1 MQDVQLTLKDGTPY
15 IFTVEEQAN
24 HLGVGEST
32 EPPEAGTYERKVFDD
47 MFTARGLDVPDAAT
61 INAQIQSNN
70 SSTNSR
76 PEYRTRESYFYE
88 QALLD
93 SLDDATVFSDLTSP
107 DKQRRL
113 NATTDLALYRF
124 MEQSQGG
131 KQAQNAVDVDIAYGI
146 PSLIGREL
154 TPQERAALTAK
165 KQSDEILETTEPYAH
180 RLPLD
185 VITNPVFQKLVD
197 PQTMIVLGEQ
207 YKAEHPNNNGFWGD
221 VVDGWRRSRDTSEIK
236 RSMANDAVLGIASDG
251 LANMGYDGLA
261 SLIAPDEE
269 RYSYADLQQQIT
281 LYNLTTN
288 DNFASSLGEAFEGM
302 TAPYR
307 DWKGL
312 GLMALSAFAGGG
324 RAAQF
329 SASMLGAVDYFQT
342 NSVDIAYQ
350 AATLNPDLQD
360 DGAFYDSI
368 IKAAPESALGSLAE
382 FVEIGAITNTMGRPI
397 KGLYNKLKSS
407 AATSPAINKAAGK
420 MADKIESNAD
430 KYKGSL
436 VKAITPVAVDAG
448 KTYLQAV
455 GVQSVTAAAQ
465 GALTQEG
472 ANRIAGVDGPS
483 PVQAG
488 VDAVRDNMGVILT
501 LSAIPAGLS
510 GLNTALHNRQT
521 TQDLKEHSDRAEMEA
536 ATSATPVVDNNPA
549 AAELLFSLTQGKTYR
564 FSAYD
569 LKKQYEAMGLTPDQ
583 FRSRYEMSKGDF
595 DGLEELAESG
605 GDIEMS
611 KAHWDAYYA
620 PQNAKGR
627 SEIYDFFNPY
637 LRSGTEHL
645 TLDELKDRLTPE
657 SMERM
662 SNDVIQQINDE
673 NLTDALAAYI
683 RNDTVS
689 KMQQAGVGRALEAD
703 YLSLL
708 NANLFKNL
716 EQITGIDGKELY
728 DRYGAAFAKT
738 DESLNLSGRATG
750 TERLSPE
757 GGAYAQG
764 AGQIILGDQASVLT
778 MFHEW
783 GHYYLD
789 TLVRMASDEK
799 LAPETRARIDQN
811 LSDIKKALGYE
822 PAHVID
828 EQLQERFSAALIASL
843 VGDRK
848 DLDPRIRE
856 RELKAKLAQERKDN
870 AGKQDLEPSTT
881 AETAAKL
888 LFAPDLSRYNKT
900 FARLKR
906 MVVGTL
912 YRNYGKL
919 KSELDAENTRREA
932 EYNAKLA
939 EYNQRKQAAE
949 SAGNE
954 FTEQAPVL
962 NRIDVAKELA
972 LEEYR
977 ERFERD
983 GQTGDVSNLD
993 VTHNMR
999 DVITSQVLG
1008 EIAFQKHASL
1018 GGLHSV
1024 FDAAMLRDLDES
1036 LAKEA
1041 GDIAD
1046 EILDT
1051 NEELRS
1057 NYVKMA
1063 QLALDVLRRGAR
1075 GIEDLKQ
1082 KLIDNYFDELNQE
1095 NVTQDRINASLD
1107 KAKKDAIKADLETN
1121 GPVHITNTETL
1132 SKIDAAAKAA
1142 AEKKTESFTKGVVNE
1157 ANKQAS
1163 KQRQELT
1170 SEVRKEFDA
1179 ADKLAMYSA
1188 LANEQVEAV
1197 NKSIV
1202 EQQAARVTPEKVM
1215 QKRVEYEEL
1224 YDAYARDADALDGLR
1239 QDREYLKKQQDADE
1253 QQRKEYATNTKNE
1266 IAASL
1271 GAYDNLVDKND
1282 RVLEN
1287 NLNFIEE
1294 IEGATLHAHNLL
1306 ASMTESPDNYPESN
1320 KVIMFFIE
1328 LADSYLK
1335 TNTHPPQNDSRHP
1348 NEFWA
1353 LNYEQLSRLEFMLEE
1368 LEIAQSRGE
1377 IPVGPQ
1383 SEKASAYFEQLSTK
1397 TIGLI
1402 KKLSTKLDTIK
1413 DANGQVPAYS
1423 YGEYVR
1429 TAAARQLLR
1438 YLLTLTNTRD
1448 NFQQRA
1454 ERLTKESKG
1463 REKSVAKLARKDF
1476 ESKFLQNFRVTPW
1489 LALPP
1494 KWTNLDKIKSVKDV
1508 KQLFDDFDV
1517 DTAVP
1522 MRYNVQDLNPD
1533 SAKNI
1538 QQGFEQIQS
1547 DLKELDKQIAQ
1558 AEKALVKD
1566 YGSLVESADP
1576 NRNGLPQ
1583 KVADKWS
1590 DFQTAAQEQE
1600 KQAAGGGATEPDK
1613 GKVLDDLNANL
1624 AKLSH
1629 KFTDAESKA
1638 LGKNGNNRQPP
1649 LFKAQWEQN
1658 GEKVQLV
1665 PITPPDY
1672 LPRVQELAAVG
1683 SDGAPALKAHR
1694 PANSA
1699 LSYSSFALDSQKLK
1713 DYASQAVP
1721 AVEQDSF
1728 DAVATPEQK
1737 AQAKEVYD
1745 AAYKAAAGSENL
1757 RVTLDNGQTA
1767 TVKELARQERE
1778 QRADAY
1784 VAANRE
1790 RLETE
1795 TRAQVEQER
1804 AARNK
1809 NGPTPEEIKPFLA
1822 FLDKLK
1828 NLDAASKASEKLRQR
1843 KLNELGKNPAWH
1855 VLRFLNA
1862 VAPEYK
1868 LSFEELQK
1876 VFGERIAGIMLRNG
1890 SAARS
1895 GSLTLESLGAGPAK
1909 MALGAVGDQSLEKYV
1924 VRSLNRML
1932 SGRSLAA
1939 LGITDPSRLTDF
1951 AKGRIVAMEMAKMYT
1966 NDPNQIVD
1974 QQVTKELLTKS
1985 RATAIDTLNY
1995 NPNMVQLA
2003 ANVLGTVGKK
2013 EIALIGKIQKAVTG
2027 RANAGTETDLKRLSD
2042 SIINR
2047 HSIMTFDIVGLQRIA
2062 GRARDKAQLLASTML
2077 DDQSKLN
2084 QITELLTI
2092 DAVNKMA
2099 AHDGAKRLETL
2110 GSNVDRLK
2118 KFLAK
2123 GNEDLAKSYDV
2134 NHVLIMRVAA
2144 SRMGI
2149 ISRIQ
2154 GDRAETA
2161 LREYAPSE
2169 VIQLLDQI
2177 EQDRRFSGDYKSMP
2191 IPQLESALM
2200 TLVDL
2205 KDYSKAL
2212 AVKRNEDTARD
2223 YASKAETMLK
2233 EWSKRHKQEQP
2244 LAQDGKAQSW
2254 GISPVA
2260 YARRWIGSTFRTYL
2274 LKTEQWCE
2282 IMDRGP
2288 DGVTKEL
2295 IYNPVRDAY
2304 NRSIK
2309 DRNEA
2314 TQAFASVL
2322 ETFQKECTLKV
2333 IDAPELRLQDG
2344 SHIVFG
2350 KSKGYENRGSWELV
2364 GFLMHIGNKSN
2375 FDKLL
2380 KGKGIEPADFQKF
2393 FDRGVKDGFI
2403 TKPMMDALQK
2413 LWDANTEPFKR
2424 VQQSYYQIYGHY
2436 VKDIPSRE
2444 IVTPW
2449 GTYRGGYVPAIPD
2462 RNIAQRPFDIDGN
2475 LDTLMQGNVLKDYL
2489 GEPGFLKAR
2498 VEGYTEPLG
2507 LDVTVAMQ
2515 STLNVIHYANM
2526 IEPVGRIYRMFESPS
2541 SNARAYLDA
2550 YQPQFYDNN
2559 LKPWL
2564 SRALRDSA
2572 SNNPSQSPAMNFL
2585 RNTTNAIGLSY
2596 MFANVN
2602 NAVQGLTNFSVLA
2615 SRIPASL
2622 VLKTLTTGLRH
2633 YGDMRKEMVEQSLAM
2648 SNRFAAAQ
2656 QKTLRQM
2663 SELAQAKSYQNSL
2676 TGVGKLTQ
2684 VQAKQFMQNHGYFLQ
2699 TAIQHYIDVV
2709 TWHAARE
2716 YALQQKKSNAQAVAY
2731 ADSTVRETQGSQDAL
2746 DLNNIEAGGPI
2757 LRMFTQFTSYFNTLL
2772 NLCTVELNR
2781 TFSSDATRLARATDA
2796 ARVISLAVIAPA
2808 IVSDW
2813 IAEGFKGNNVFT
2825 DSEDWEDFVLN
2836 HMFLPSAKMG
2846 TAMIP
2851 IYGQGL
2857 NVVLSDITGTPSY
2870 GGLIGT
2876 PATVGMFDTSRKFI
2890 SNLLQGKEN
2899 NNAWRDGLT
2908 VLGVLSGVPV
2918 GTAIGRRIDY
2928 ANTVG
2933 IDSLDE
2939 ALKLF
2944 FSGQLS
2950 DEEKERYR

>member
-15 IFTVEEQAN
+15 AFTVEEQAN

-47 MFTARGLDVPDAAT
+47 MFAARGLDVPDAAT
-61 INAQIQSNN
+61 INAQIQSSNN
-70 SSTNSR
+70 TNSR
-76 PEYRTRESYFYE
+76 PQYRTRESYFYE

-93 SLDDATVFSDLTSP
+93 SLDDATVFSDLANP

-113 NATTDLALYRF
+113 NASTDLALYRF

-165 KQSDEILETTEPYAH
+165 KQSDEILEATEPYAH

-185 VITNPVFQKLVD
+185 VITNPAFQKLVD

-221 VVDGWRRSRDTSEIK
+221 VVDGWVRSRETSEIK
-236 RSMANDAVLGIASDG
+236 RTMVNDAVLGVASDG

-281 LYNLTTN
+281 LYNLATN

-329 SASMLGAVDYFQT
+329 TASLLGAVDYFQT

-368 IKAAPESALGSLAE
+368 IKAAPEAALGSLAE

-397 KGLYNKLKSS
+397 KGIYNKLKGS

-420 MADKIESNAD
+420 MADEIESNAD

-436 VKAITPVAVDAG
+436 VKAIAPVAVDAG

-455 GVQSVTAAAQ
+455 GVQSVTTAAQ

-472 ANRIAGVDGPS
+472 ANRIAGVDGVS

-521 TQDLKEHSDRAEMEA
+521 TQSLKEHSDRADMEA

-778 MFHEW
+778 MLHEW

-799 LAPETRARIDQN
+799 LAPETRARIEQN

-919 KSELDAENTRREA
+919 KSDLDAENARRET

-983 GQTGDVSNLD
+983 GQTSDVSNLD

-1179 ADKLAMYSA
+1179 ADKLAMYST

-1197 NKSIV
+1197 NKSIA
-1202 EQQAARVTPEKVM
+1202 EQQAARVTPEIVM

-1224 YDAYARDADALDGLR
+1224 YDAYIDDSSILDDLR
-1239 QDREYLKKQQDADE
+1239 QDREALKRQQDADE
-1253 QQRKEYATNTKNE
+1253 QQRKDFAVRAKNA
-1266 IAASL
+1266 IAA
-1271 GAYDNLVDKND
+1271 
-1282 RVLEN
+1282 
-1287 NLNFIEE
+1287 NLNDYNLYVESVNNTLSTRLDFIDE
-1294 IEGATLHAHNLL
+1294 IKSTTLRAHDLF
-1306 ASMTESPDNYPESN
+1306 ARMVDSPLDHPESAN
-1320 KVIMFFIE
+1320 IVKFLLG
-1328 LADSYLK
+1328 LANLAG
-1335 TNTHPPQNDSRHP
+1335 NGPLPPQSSSKYP

-1353 LNYEQLSRLEFMLEE
+1353 LTREQLSSLDFLLTE
-1368 LEIAQSRGE
+1368 LENAQNRGD
-1377 IPVGPQ
+1377 IPVGAQ
-1383 SEKASAYFEQLSTK
+1383 SESASAYFDRVN
-1397 TIGLI
+1397 TITI
-1402 KKLSTKLDTIK
+1402 DTIK
-1413 DANGQVPAYS
+1413 GLSGLIDAKKDAKDKDQQDRL
-1423 YGEYVR
+1423 VR
-1429 TAAARQLLR
+1429 YAAARQISR
-1438 YLLTLTNTRD
+1438 YYLTVINTRD

-1454 ERLTKESKG
+1454 ERLAKEAKG
-1463 REKSVAKLARKDF
+1463 REKSIAKLLLKDE
-1476 ESKFLQNFRVTPW
+1476 ESNFLQGFHATPW

-1494 KWTNLDKIKSVKDV
+1494 KWTDLDRIKSVKDV
-1508 KQLFDDFDV
+1508 KKLLDDFDV

-1522 MRYNVQDLNPD
+1522 MRYNVQDLNPA
-1533 SAKNI
+1533 SKENI
-1538 QQGFEQIQS
+1538 QQGFEQIRN

-1558 AEKALVKD
+1558 AEKALVRD
-1566 YGSLVESADP
+1566 YGPLVESADP
-1576 NRNGLPQ
+1576 DRNGLPQ
-1583 KVADKWS
+1583 KIADKWG
-1590 DFQTAAQEQE
+1590 DFQTAALEQE

-1629 KFTDAESKA
+1629 KFADAESKA
-1638 LGKNGNNRQPP
+1638 LGKNSNNRQPP
-1649 LFKAQWEQN
+1649 LFKAQWDQN
-1658 GEKVQLV
+1658 GERVQLV
-1665 PITPPDY
+1665 PITPPDSY
-1672 LPRVQELAAVG
+1672 PR
-1683 SDGAPALKAHR
+1683 
-1694 PANSA
+1694 
-1699 LSYSSFALDSQKLK
+1699 
-1713 DYASQAVP
+1713 
-1721 AVEQDSF
+1721 
-1728 DAVATPEQK
+1728 T
-1737 AQAKEVYD
+1737 
-1745 AAYKAAAGSENL
+1745 
-1757 RVTLDNGQTA
+1757 
-1767 TVKELARQERE
+1767 
-1778 QRADAY
+1778 
-1784 VAANRE
+1784 
-1790 RLETE
+1790 
-1795 TRAQVEQER
+1795 
-1804 AARNK
+1804 
-1809 NGPTPEEIKPFLA
+1809 
-1822 FLDKLK
+1822 
-1828 NLDAASKASEKLRQR
+1828 
-1843 KLNELGKNPAWH
+1843 
-1855 VLRFLNA
+1855 
-1862 VAPEYK
+1862 
-1868 LSFEELQK
+1868 
-1876 VFGERIAGIMLRNG
+1876 
-1890 SAARS
+1890 
-1895 GSLTLESLGAGPAK
+1895 
-1909 MALGAVGDQSLEKYV
+1909 
-1924 VRSLNRML
+1924 
-1932 SGRSLAA
+1932 
-1939 LGITDPSRLTDF
+1939 
-1951 AKGRIVAMEMAKMYT
+1951 
-1966 NDPNQIVD
+1966 
-1974 QQVTKELLTKS
+1974 
-1985 RATAIDTLNY
+1985 
-1995 NPNMVQLA
+1995 
-2003 ANVLGTVGKK
+2003 
-2013 EIALIGKIQKAVTG
+2013 
-2027 RANAGTETDLKRLSD
+2027 
-2042 SIINR
+2042 
-2047 HSIMTFDIVGLQRIA
+2047 
-2062 GRARDKAQLLASTML
+2062 
-2077 DDQSKLN
+2077 
-2084 QITELLTI
+2084 
-2092 DAVNKMA
+2092 
-2099 AHDGAKRLETL
+2099 
-2110 GSNVDRLK
+2110 
-2118 KFLAK
+2118 
-2123 GNEDLAKSYDV
+2123 
-2134 NHVLIMRVAA
+2134 
-2144 SRMGI
+2144 
-2149 ISRIQ
+2149 
-2154 GDRAETA
+2154 
-2161 LREYAPSE
+2161 
-2169 VIQLLDQI
+2169 
-2177 EQDRRFSGDYKSMP
+2177 
-2191 IPQLESALM
+2191 
-2200 TLVDL
+2200 
-2205 KDYSKAL
+2205 
-2212 AVKRNEDTARD
+2212 
-2223 YASKAETMLK
+2223 
-2233 EWSKRHKQEQP
+2233 
-2244 LAQDGKAQSW
+2244 
-2254 GISPVA
+2254 
-2260 YARRWIGSTFRTYL
+2260 
-2274 LKTEQWCE
+2274 
-2282 IMDRGP
+2282 
-2288 DGVTKEL
+2288 
-2295 IYNPVRDAY
+2295 
-2304 NRSIK
+2304 
-2309 DRNEA
+2309 
-2314 TQAFASVL
+2314 
-2322 ETFQKECTLKV
+2322 
-2333 IDAPELRLQDG
+2333 
-2344 SHIVFG
+2344 
-2350 KSKGYENRGSWELV
+2350 
-2364 GFLMHIGNKSN
+2364 
-2375 FDKLL
+2375 
-2380 KGKGIEPADFQKF
+2380 
-2393 FDRGVKDGFI
+2393 
-2403 TKPMMDALQK
+2403 
-2413 LWDANTEPFKR
+2413 
-2424 VQQSYYQIYGHY
+2424 
-2436 VKDIPSRE
+2436 
-2444 IVTPW
+2444 
-2449 GTYRGGYVPAIPD
+2449 
-2462 RNIAQRPFDIDGN
+2462 
-2475 LDTLMQGNVLKDYL
+2475 
-2489 GEPGFLKAR
+2489 
-2498 VEGYTEPLG
+2498 
-2507 LDVTVAMQ
+2507 
-2515 STLNVIHYANM
+2515 
-2526 IEPVGRIYRMFESPS
+2526 
-2541 SNARAYLDA
+2541 
-2550 YQPQFYDNN
+2550 
-2559 LKPWL
+2559 
-2564 SRALRDSA
+2564 
-2572 SNNPSQSPAMNFL
+2572 
-2585 RNTTNAIGLSY
+2585 
-2596 MFANVN
+2596 
-2602 NAVQGLTNFSVLA
+2602 
-2615 SRIPASL
+2615 
-2622 VLKTLTTGLRH
+2622 
-2633 YGDMRKEMVEQSLAM
+2633 
-2648 SNRFAAAQ
+2648 
-2656 QKTLRQM
+2656 
-2663 SELAQAKSYQNSL
+2663 
-2676 TGVGKLTQ
+2676 
-2684 VQAKQFMQNHGYFLQ
+2684 
-2699 TAIQHYIDVV
+2699 
-2709 TWHAARE
+2709 
-2716 YALQQKKSNAQAVAY
+2716 
-2731 ADSTVRETQGSQDAL
+2731 
-2746 DLNNIEAGGPI
+2746 
-2757 LRMFTQFTSYFNTLL
+2757 
-2772 NLCTVELNR
+2772 
-2781 TFSSDATRLARATDA
+2781 
-2796 ARVISLAVIAPA
+2796 
-2808 IVSDW
+2808 
-2813 IAEGFKGNNVFT
+2813 
-2825 DSEDWEDFVLN
+2825 
-2836 HMFLPSAKMG
+2836 
-2846 TAMIP
+2846 
-2851 IYGQGL
+2851 
-2857 NVVLSDITGTPSY
+2857 
-2870 GGLIGT
+2870 
-2876 PATVGMFDTSRKFI
+2876 
-2890 SNLLQGKEN
+2890 
-2899 NNAWRDGLT
+2899 
-2908 VLGVLSGVPV
+2908 
-2918 GTAIGRRIDY
+2918 
-2928 ANTVG
+2928 
-2933 IDSLDE
+2933 
-2939 ALKLF
+2939 
-2944 FSGQLS
+2944 
-2950 DEEKERYR
+2950 